1 MNTGLLYLNILAWI
15 NVLADGNSHI
25 PPGGKFVQS
34 GEIPPGDHFPPS
46 TLPIRREQI
55 KIYYFSTIV
64 SYLTQLNISK
74 TSLHISFKMRPQ
86 HQL

>member
-1 MNTGLLYLNILAWI
+1 MNTGLLYLNLLVSI
-15 NVLADGNSHI
+15 NVFADDDSHI
-25 PPGGKFVQS
+25 PPGGKFGQS
-34 GEIPPGDHFPPS
+34 GEIPPGDHFSPLKLTIPS
-46 TLPIRREQI
+46 EQI